1 MAATSLILL
10 QICVASTPIQLG
22 QPAPCT
28 GIIWTVE
35 STKNALKCRR
45 VELPTM
51 TASWQLCEET
61 KKIEINRLNSKLR
74 TAQDIIDAAPEP
86 APSWVLPV
94 VTVGSFLAG
103 ALSVVLLAE
112 AL

>member
-1 MAATSLILL
+1 MAVTNLILL
-10 QICVASTPIQLG
+10 QICAATTPIQVG

-28 GIIWTVE
+28 GILWTVE
-35 STKNALKCRR
+35 STRNALKCKR

-51 TASWQLCEET
+51 TASWELCKQT
-61 KKIEINRLNSKLR
+61 KKIEIERLNSKLR

-86 APSWVLPV
+86 APQWVLPV

-103 ALSVVLLAE
+103 ALSVVLLAG